1 MDKQFRLTATLAALS
16 IALTACSAS
25 TGNDAKST
33 SELPSTS
40 GTDAKNI
47 RLFKADYPSYPGLE
61 ALVDKA
67 DLIVEATFESSKESL
82 LLPASPVP
90 GDTTNPLSG
99 TNVSKESLEAAG
111 VPVTLSTMS
120 VTQTFKGNLKV
131 GDSFVLSQ
139 TGGKSSDGI
148 IMLESDTASAP
159 EVIEDTDVKAFILV
173 LSEQP
178 NDTFTLLTPDLGY
191 WAVDKHGNLM
201 KVNRDATDATKVVLE
216 KSDQTIDSV
225 SGAVK

>member
-1 MDKQFRLTATLAALS
+1 MNNKFRLTATLAALS

-25 TGNDAKST
+25 AGNDAKST

-40 GTDAKNI
+40 GTDANNI

-67 DLIVEATFESSKESL
+67 DLIVEAAFESSKESL
-82 LLPASPVP
+82 LLPESPVP

-111 VPVTLSTMS
+111 VPVTLSTMT
-120 VTQTFKGNLKV
+120 VTQSFKGNLKV

-148 IMLESDTASAP
+148 IMLETDTAPAP
-159 EVIEDTDVKAFILV
+159 EVIEDTEAKAFILV
-173 LSEQP
+173 LREQP

-191 WAVDKHGNLM
+191 WAVDKQGNLM
-201 KVNRDATDATKVVLE
+201 KVSRDATDATKVVLE